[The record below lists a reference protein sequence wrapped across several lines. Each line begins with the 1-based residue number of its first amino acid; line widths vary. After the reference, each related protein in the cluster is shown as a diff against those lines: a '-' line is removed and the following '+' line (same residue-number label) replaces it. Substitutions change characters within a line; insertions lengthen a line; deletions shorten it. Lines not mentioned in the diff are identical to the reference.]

1 MPSYADIIKKKKK
14 DWSCEDLM
22 SSAKG
27 GSISKIPFS
36 SPLMN
41 WATYGGV
48 PRGRITEFFGEP
60 GSGKSSSA
68 VDICKNA
75 IEVFQHEHEA
85 ACIKARER
93 IAAGDSQA
101 RVTLEDLEE
110 QGPRKV
116 LYIDLEHGFDS
127 AWSEVLG
134 IDSNDIDIMQPPN
147 IDAEELLQTTED
159 LVCTGEVGLIVF
171 DSIPSLVTKS
181 ELEKKYGE
189 RTVASLAGL
198 LTVFTRKIVSL
209 LTRYD
214 CTLIFINQTRDNMDN
229 PYVVQTP
236 GGKAVKFYSSLRMF
250 FRLGVPVDFLGND
263 LPTNTENPAGYI
275 INVKLMKQK
284 TAPYDRKNATYY
296 LMCKSGIRPD
306 FDYAKLAT
314 TKYNI
319 IRKAGAWFTI
329 CDPTTGEVFTDD
341 SGKVVKLNGMA
352 KVYQYL
358 SDNPDYFEKLKT
370 YIEADINGKTDEE
383 VEANDYAG

>member
-1 MPSYADIIKKKKK
+1 MPSFDDIIKKKKR
-14 DWSCEDLM
+14 DWACEELM
-22 SSAKG
+22 DSAKSS
-27 GSISKIPFS
+27 SIPKISFS

-60 GSGKSSSA
+60 GSGKSTSA

-75 IEVFQHEHEA
+75 IKLFHGEFES
-85 ACIKARER
+85 ACNAARER
-93 IAAGDSQA
+93 IAKGDKTAQ
-101 RVTLEDLEE
+101 VTLEDLVER
-110 QGPRKV
+110 GPKRV

-127 AWSEVLG
+127 AWATTLG
-134 IDSNDIDIMQPPN
+134 INREEIEIMQPPN

-159 LVCTGEVGLIVF
+159 LICTGEVGLLIF
-171 DSIPSLVTKS
+171 DSIPSLVTKA

-198 LTVFTRKIVSL
+198 LTVFTRKVVSL

-236 GGKAVKFYSSLRMF
+236 GGKAIKFYSSLRAF
-250 FRLGVPVDFLGND
+250 FRLGAPVDFLGNE
-263 LPTNTENPAGYI
+263 LPSNTENPAGYI
-275 INVKLMKQK
+275 VNVKLMKQK
-284 TAPYDRKNATYY
+284 TAPYDRKNATYF
-296 LMCKSGIRPD
+296 LMCRTGIRPD

-319 IRKAGAWFTI
+319 IRKAGAWFTM
-329 CDPTTGEVFTDD
+329 CDPFTGEVLSDET
-341 SGKVVKLNGMA
+341 GKVVKLNGMA

-358 SDNPDYFEKLKT
+358 ADNQEYFDKLRKF
-370 YIEADINGKTDEE
+370 IEEDISNNTDTEGDE
-383 VEANDYAG
+383 YAT